1 MKKIILLAVAAV
13 AVLTNVSAQTH
24 LTQNGQIKFFSST
37 PVEDIEAKNNEAVS
51 TLDTKT
57 GAINFAVAIIGFRFD
72 IKDMEDHF
80 NTDDYM
86 DSKKYP
92 KAKFA
97 GKISN
102 LADVNFTKDGT
113 YKVTVQGNLTMK
125 DVTKAVTATGTIT
138 IAKGKITAK
147 SEFNIKRK
155 DFNVA
160 GTSYAQKKIAEDIK
174 ISVDCTYEKI

>member
-1 MKKIILLAVAAV
+1 MS
-13 AVLTNVSAQTH
+13 LTLHAQTH

-37 PVEDIEAKNNEAVS
+37 PIEDIEAKNNEAVS

-57 GAINFAVAIIGFRFD
+57 GSINFAVAIIGFRFEL
-72 IKDMEDHF
+72 KDMEDHF
-80 NTDDYM
+80 NTSDYM

-97 GKISN
+97 GKITN
-102 LADVNFTKDGT
+102 LSEVNFSKDGT

-125 DVTKAVTATGTIT
+125 DATKPVNASGTIT
-138 IAKGKITAK
+138 IAKGKITAH

-174 ISVDCTYEKI
+174 ITVDCSYEKI

>member
-1 MKKIILLAVAAV
+1 MKKIILAAV
-13 AVLTNVSAQTH
+13 FAMGIFASLSAQTH

-37 PVEDIEAKNNEAVS
+37 PIEDIEAKNNEAVS

-57 GAINFAVAIIGFRFD
+57 GAMNFAVAIIGFRFD
-72 IKDMEDHF
+72 LKDMEDHF
-80 NTDDYM
+80 NTSDYM

-97 GKISN
+97 GKIAN
-102 LADVNFTKDGT
+102 LSEVNFAKDGT

-125 DVTKAVTATGTIT
+125 DVTKPVTATGTVT
-138 IAKGKITAK
+138 IAKGKI
-147 SEFNIKRK
+147 SVHGDFNIKRK

-174 ISVDCTYEKI
+174 ITVDCTYEKI